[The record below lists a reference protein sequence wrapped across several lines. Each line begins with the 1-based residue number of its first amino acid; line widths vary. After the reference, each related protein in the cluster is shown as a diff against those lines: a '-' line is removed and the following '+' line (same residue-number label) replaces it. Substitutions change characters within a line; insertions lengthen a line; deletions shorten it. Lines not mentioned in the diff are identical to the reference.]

1 MDGFGD
7 FILNMELGDVS
18 TAGNKFTCG
27 RLEKVQEVKAKIKN
41 HFELR
46 FSESN
51 HLRSM
56 LEGVGFRQ
64 LSLEDKA
71 FLEAPFALEEV
82 KEVIWSGDKDKSSG
96 LDDFNL
102 GFFKVCWNFLKEYIA
117 RFANEFHDC
126 GIVPKAI
133 TASFLS
139 LVPKGDNP

>member
-1 MDGFGD
+1 
-7 FILNMELGDVS
+7 
-18 TAGNKFTCG
+18 
-27 RLEKVQEVKAKIKN
+27 
-41 HFELR
+41 
-46 FSESN
+46 
-51 HLRSM
+51 M

-64 LSLEDKA
+64 LSLEDKV

-96 LDDFNL
+96 PDDFNL

-139 LVPKGDNP
+139 LVPKGDNPQDIDDFILIV